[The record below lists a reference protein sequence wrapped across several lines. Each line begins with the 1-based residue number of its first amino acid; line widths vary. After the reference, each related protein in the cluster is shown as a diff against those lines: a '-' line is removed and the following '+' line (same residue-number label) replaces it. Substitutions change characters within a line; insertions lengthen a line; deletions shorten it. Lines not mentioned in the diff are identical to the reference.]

1 MEKFLYSIYFSHY
14 VNDLGKVNLSEEND
28 FKINIFGIMNP
39 DLYINFD
46 TIKSENNLSNLENS
60 ANFSRSNIERIG
72 LNFGINSSDKVS
84 SVFKFTKFAEGVMLN
99 KTSLSH
105 NSSLFFGSKIL
116 NYSRVGLST
125 ETILN
130 LTRFL
135 SSFLGKFLFRSYER
149 SLLAIGYFLGR
160 KENLGFFIKIL
171 QIWLTNLLVI

>member
-1 MEKFLYSIYFSHY
+1 LKKFNGKIFIFYILFNY

-60 ANFSRSNIERIG
+60 ANFSRSIERIG

-105 NSSLFFGSKIL
+105 NSSLF
-116 NYSRVGLST
+116 
-125 ETILN
+125 
-130 LTRFL
+130 
-135 SSFLGKFLFRSYER
+135 
-149 SLLAIGYFLGR
+149 
-160 KENLGFFIKIL
+160 
-171 QIWLTNLLVI
+171 LVLKY